1 MSSQSAVE
9 LGSRPS
15 LRVEPEGRSHP
26 FADDAVDVAG
36 VAGLLLD
43 EWQES
48 ELRGSVRMAG
58 DVWAA
63 REVVEIVGRQ
73 NGKGSILEARQL
85 AGLFVFNERLQLH
98 SAHEFKTCYEHF
110 RRVKNL
116 VEDCPILASEVAI
129 IRTGAGDQS
138 IELKN
143 GNRIRFIARS
153 RSSGRG
159 FSADVVYLDEAF
171 ELSDETVGALMPAMS
186 ARPNPQIW
194 YTSSAPHETSTVLH
208 RLRKRALEGDNVRL
222 WFSEWGN
229 SADVDPLDRDA
240 WYRAN
245 PALGI
250 RISED
255 DVAAEQR
262 SMSPAEFARER
273 LGIADVPLADQKP
286 GPIDGDRWRDL
297 TDGESMAADESV
309 RLSLDAPPDRT
320 CATFAVAGKR
330 ADGLTHVA
338 IRHDVPP
345 HEMSRLVELAKTLV
359 EMHATPIILPPNS
372 PAKAWKADL
381 VAAGVPLDELSPAE
395 YAEACGAIQAKV
407 LDGAMRHRGQPA
419 MDAAVAGLAVRA
431 TGDVETWSRRSSS
444 ANIAPFV
451 AATCALLRVPE
462 QSGFDGD
469 WFVDLDGFLEDDD

>member
-1 MSSQSAVE
+1 MPSPNVVLHGQP
-9 LGSRPS
+9 PS
-15 LRVEPEGRSHP
+15 LRVEPDGRDHP
-26 FADDAVDVAG
+26 FVDDVVDVAA

-43 EWQES
+43 EWQEA
-48 ELRGSVRMAG
+48 ELRGSCRMAG

-110 RRVKNL
+110 RRVKDL
-116 VEDCPILASEVAI
+116 VEGCEPLNDQVAI

-194 YTSSAPHETSTVLH
+194 YTSSAPHANSTVLH
-208 RLRKRALEGDNVRL
+208 RLRKRALEGDNMRL

-229 SADVDPLDRDA
+229 TPDVDPLDREA
-240 WYRAN
+240 WRRAN

-262 SMSPAEFARER
+262 SMSPEEFARER
-273 LGIADVPLADQKP
+273 LGIPDVPLDEQQQ
-286 GPIDGDRWRDL
+286 GPISAADWATL
-297 TDGESMAADESV
+297 IDGESLPDESSV
-309 RLSLDAPPDRT
+309 RVALDAPPGRET
-320 CATFAVAGKR
+320 ATFAIAGR
-330 ADGLTHVA
+330 RPDGLTHVS
-338 IRHDVPP
+338 IRAHVPP
-345 HEMSRLVELAKTLV
+345 HEMKGLVATAKTLV
-359 EMHATPIILPPNS
+359 DGHQTSLIMPPNS
-372 PAKAWKADL
+372 PARAWRSDL
-381 VAAGVPLDELSPAE
+381 LEAGVPLDELTAAE
-395 YAEACGAIQAKV
+395 YAEACGAIQSKV
-407 LDGAMRHRGQPA
+407 QEGVLRHRGQPQ
-419 MDAAVAGLAVRA
+419 MDAAVGGLSTRA
-431 TGDVETWSRRSSS
+431 SGDVETWSRRSSS

-451 AATCALLRVPE
+451 AATCALLRVPDTE
-462 QSGFDGD
+462 PAFSGDY
-469 WFVDLDGFLEDDD
+469 FVDLDGLLED